1 MKHNILVTVVIMLST
16 ALAGSSNL
24 LAQAGG
30 RNITL
35 KEAIN
40 LSISNSKQLKNSR
53 AKIEEATAS
62 LKEAAERRLPEA
74 TVSGAYIRLNHP
86 HISLP
91 TKATDSGSGNGST
104 TQGVG
109 KPSSALYG
117 IANVSLPL

>member
-24 LAQAGG
+24 LAQALAGG

-35 KEAIN
+35 KEAID
-40 LSISNSKQLKNSR
+40 LSISNSKQLKNSG

-74 TVSGAYIRLNHP
+74 TLSGAYLRLNHP

-91 TKATDSGSGNGST
+91 TKTSDSGSGNGST
-104 TQGVG
+104 TQSVG
-109 KPSSALYG
+109 KPS
-117 IANVSLPL
+117 